1 MVAAAAI
8 TIVWLG
14 LGAWAGPLAGRLSEV
29 AENDNAAFLPSDAEA
44 TRAERLAVGFTDRQT
59 LPAVIVY
66 ERIGGVTAADSAR
79 VAADAQALASIQGV
93 VPPLPPPQPSE
104 DGDAL
109 ELVVP
114 IDSTAA
120 EGDVDGIVENIRE
133 ATPSRDGLTVS
144 VTGPAGLLADLIA
157 VFKSID
163 VNLLLVTASIVVL
176 ILLVVYR
183 SPSLWLIPLISTGIA
198 FAAAGAAVYGLAD
211 AGAIDLN
218 GQAQGIL
225 TVLVFGA
232 GTDYA
237 LLLIA
242 RYREELHQHAS
253 TATAMMAALRGAAPA
268 LIASAGTVIA
278 SLLCLLLSGLNSNR
292 ALGPVA
298 AIGIGATLVVMLT
311 LLPALLLLGGRWVFW
326 PRIPRAGEALAESRL
341 WRRVAALIGRRARTV
356 WIITTVVLA
365 ALAVG
370 LTRLDVSGLS
380 QADVF
385 TNRPDSVIGQEV
397 LSRHY
402 PAGTGSPAQ
411 VFARADSADSVARAL
426 RAVAGV
432 NAVRVLPANPSAPP
446 TGGPAAPRIVDGRVL
461 IQATLADPPDSRA
474 AEDTVAR
481 IRTAVREVPNSD
493 AVVGGF
499 TAVNLDTRT
508 ASERDRNVIIPVVL
522 LVIGL
527 ILAVLLRA
535 LTAPVL
541 LIASVVLSFV
551 ATLGLCALLFTTVFG
566 FASADPSF
574 PLFAFVF
581 LVALGIDYNIFLMSR
596 VRQEAGRH
604 GTRES
609 VRRGLVVTGGVITSA
624 GVVLAATFSALA
636 VLPLVVLVQLG
647 VAVAIGVLLD
657 TTVVRSLLVPALVH
671 DIGRRIW
678 WPSRLSGADRPTP
691 HPEPEAARSPE

>member
-1 MVAAAAI
+1 MPTLVTMRRIIIAAAAI
-8 TIVWLG
+8 TTIWLG

-44 TRAERLAVGFTDRQT
+44 TRAERLAVDFTDRQT
-59 LPAVIVY
+59 LPAVVVY
-66 ERIGGVTAADSAR
+66 ERPGGVTAADGAR
-79 VAADAQALASIQGV
+79 VVADARALASIQGV
-93 VPPLPPPQPSE
+93 VPPLPPPVPSQ
-104 DGDAL
+104 DGEAL

-120 EGDVDGIVENIRE
+120 GGDVDAIVESIRE
-133 ATPSRDGLTVS
+133 AAPSRDGLTVH

-157 VFKSID
+157 VFKEID
-163 VNLLLVTASIVVL
+163 VTLLLVTASIVVL

-183 SPSLWLIPLISTGIA
+183 SPLLWLVPLISTGIA
-198 FAAAGAAVYGLAD
+198 FAGAGAAVYGLAD

-242 RYREELHQHAS
+242 RYREELHQHPS

-268 LIASAGTVIA
+268 LVASAGTVIA

-292 ALGPVA
+292 ALGPVG
-298 AIGIGATLVVMLT
+298 AIGIGVTLVVMLT

-326 PRIPRAGEALAESRL
+326 PRVPRAGQPMTESRL
-341 WRRVAALIGRRARTV
+341 WRRMAALIGHRARTV

-365 ALAVG
+365 ALSVG

-385 TNRPDSVIGQEV
+385 TNRPDSVAGQEV

-402 PAGTGSPAQ
+402 AGGTGSPAL
-411 VFARADSADSVARAL
+411 VFAGADSADAVVKAVQG
-426 RAVAGV
+426 VAGV
-432 NAVRVLPANPSAPP
+432 TGVRVLPADPAAPP
-446 TGGPAAPRIVDGRVL
+446 TATAEPKVVDGRVL
-461 IQATLADPPDSRA
+461 IQATLDDPPDSRA
-474 AEDTVAR
+474 AEEAVDR
-481 IRTAVREVPNSD
+481 IRTAARQVPDAD

-508 ASERDRNVIIPVVL
+508 ASVRDRNVIIPVVL

-541 LIASVVLSFV
+541 LIASVVLSFA
-551 ATLGLCALLFTTVFG
+551 ATLGLCALLFTTVLG
-566 FASADPSF
+566 FAGADPSF

-581 LVALGIDYNIFLMSR
+581 LVALGVDYNIFLMSR
-596 VRQEAGRH
+596 VREEARRH
-604 GTRES
+604 GTREG
-609 VRRGLVVTGGVITSA
+609 VLRGLVVTGGVITSA

-636 VLPLVVLVQLG
+636 VLPLVVLVELG
-647 VAVAIGVLLD
+647 VAVAVGVLLD

-678 WPSRLSGADRPTP
+678 WPSRLSKTDR
-691 HPEPEAARSPE
+691 S

>member
-1 MVAAAAI
+1 MRRIMIAAVAV

-14 LGAWAGPLAGRLSEV
+14 IGAWAGPLAGRLSEV
-29 AENDNAAFLPSDAEA
+29 AENDNASFLPADAEA
-44 TRAERLAVGFTDRQT
+44 TRAERLAVDFTARPT
-59 LPAVIVY
+59 LPAVVVY
-66 ERIGGVTAADSAR
+66 ERPGGVTAADRAR
-79 VAADAQALASIQGV
+79 VAADARAVATIAGV
-93 VPPLPPPQPSE
+93 VPPLPPPLPSE
-104 DGDAL
+104 DGEAL

-120 EGDVDGIVENIRE
+120 GGDVDTIVESIR
-133 ATPSRDGLTVS
+133 AAVPSRDGLTVH

-157 VFKSID
+157 VFKEID
-163 VNLLLVTASIVVL
+163 VTLLLVTASIVVL

-183 SPSLWLIPLISTGIA
+183 SPVLWLIPLISTGIA
-198 FAAAGAAVYGLAD
+198 FAGAGAAVYGLAD

-242 RYREELHQHAS
+242 RYREELHRHPD
-253 TATAMMAALRGAAPA
+253 TATAMMAALRAAAPA
-268 LIASAGTVIA
+268 LVASAGTVIA
-278 SLLCLLLSGLNSNR
+278 SLLCLLLWG
-292 ALGPVA
+292 
-298 AIGIGATLVVMLT
+298 
-311 LLPALLLLGGRWVFW
+311 
-326 PRIPRAGEALAESRL
+326 
-341 WRRVAALIGRRARTV
+341 RVAALIGRRARTV
-356 WIITTVVLA
+356 WVLTTVVLA
-365 ALAVG
+365 ALSVG

-380 QADVF
+380 QAEVF
-385 TNRPDSVIGQEV
+385 TNRPDSVVGQEV

-402 PAGTGSPAQ
+402 AAGTGSPAL
-411 VFARADSADSVARAL
+411 VFVRSDSAA
-426 RAVAGV
+426 AVVGAVQAVPGV
-432 NAVRVLPANPSAPP
+432 TGVRVLPADPAAPP
-446 TGGPAAPRIVDGRVL
+446 TPAAPPKVVDGRVQ
-461 IQATLADPPDSRA
+461 IQATLADPTDSRA

-481 IRTAVREVPNSD
+481 IRVAAGQVPGAD

-499 TAVNLDTRT
+499 TAVNLDTRI
-508 ASERDRNVIIPVVL
+508 ASVRDRNVIIPVVL

-535 LTAPVL
+535 LAAPML
-541 LIASVVLSFV
+541 LIASVVLSFA

-596 VRQEAGRH
+596 VREEAGRR
-604 GTRES
+604 GTREG
-609 VRRGLVVTGGVITSA
+609 VLRGLVVTGGVITSA

-636 VLPLVVLVQLG
+636 VLPLVVLVELG
-647 VAVAIGVLLD
+647 VVVAVGVLLD

-671 DIGRRIW
+671 DIGRRTW
-678 WPSRLSGADRPTP
+678 WPGRLSKKDPQIASIMKLT
-691 HPEPEAARSPE
+691 S